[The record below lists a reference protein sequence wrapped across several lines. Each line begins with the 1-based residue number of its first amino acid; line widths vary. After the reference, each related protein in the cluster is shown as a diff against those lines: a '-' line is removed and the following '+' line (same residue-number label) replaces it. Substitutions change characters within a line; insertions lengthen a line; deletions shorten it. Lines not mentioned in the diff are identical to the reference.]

1 MDDDC
6 DNGVDGDDD
15 YSMIVIV
22 SRCKNV
28 QAEGVCLCRVSVRD
42 QLASSWH
49 EEHVNTAG
57 EPACKTKREQQR
69 LHNMRPLARAAMA
82 AAAEREIEAREECH
96 QWNSQ
101 SVTHQCQCDL

>member
-22 SRCKNV
+22 SRCENV
-28 QAEGVCLCRVSVRD
+28 QAEGVCSCRVSVRD

-49 EEHVNTAG
+49 EEHVSTAG

-69 LHNMRPLARAAMA
+69 LQNMRPHAR
-82 AAAEREIEAREECH
+82 
-96 QWNSQ
+96 QW
-101 SVTHQCQCDL
+101 